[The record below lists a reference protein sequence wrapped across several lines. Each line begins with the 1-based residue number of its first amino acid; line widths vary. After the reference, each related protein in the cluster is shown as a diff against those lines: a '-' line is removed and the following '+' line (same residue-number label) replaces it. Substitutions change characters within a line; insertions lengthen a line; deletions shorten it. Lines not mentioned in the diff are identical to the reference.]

1 MTTQP
6 MKRLSLILLLLSLT
20 PAPVFAQWDLAKN
33 VAEYK
38 LPNGMVWLLVRRP
51 TTSVFAGAVEVAVG
65 GVEETPPHIGLAHMF
80 EHMAFKGTKEIG
92 TTDYAKE
99 APILQKILQV
109 EKEWQRTGDKSRL
122 EELKA
127 LQKEAR
133 RYQVPNELF
142 TILTRSG
149 ARDVNAYTTK
159 DATQYHSEMTSNQLP
174 LWLYLYSGMVGEP
187 VLREFYQERD
197 VVQEERRMRVEN
209 SPQGKAYQ
217 ALIATAFTTSPYQHS
232 TIGSADQIA
241 GLSITDAIAFHK
253 DYYHP
258 DRMVGALVGDINVA
272 AAKAQIARYFGRL
285 PAIPSK
291 KPRLAEEP
299 VQAGIRRAE
308 VQVDSAPFLLMG
320 YHKPKVGTPE
330 DYIFDVIDYV
340 LCDGASSRL
349 HKELI
354 TEKKMAQSIACAN
367 GIPGSRLDNL
377 FYMEV
382 FPIAGNSPREL
393 EKYILTAMEHL
404 ASEGV
409 SDEEL
414 LKARNNLAANF
425 LWEMNQNDNLA
436 ELLVTYQAMAGD
448 WRYVVT
454 HARHIESV
462 TNDDVKRIARQY
474 LVPANATI
482 VTAVQK

>member
-1 MTTQP
+1 
-6 MKRLSLILLLLSLT
+6 MKRLSLILIFLSLT
-20 PAPVFAQWDLAKN
+20 SSPARAQWDLAKN
-33 VAEYK
+33 VVEYK

-51 TTSVFAGAVEVAVG
+51 TTSVFAGAVEVKVG

-92 TTDYAKE
+92 TTDYARE

-109 EKEWQRTGDKSRL
+109 EREWERTGDKARL
-122 EELKA
+122 EELKT
-127 LQKEAR
+127 LQQEAR

-174 LWLYLYSGMVGEP
+174 LWLYLYSGMVGAP

-217 ALIATAFTTSPYQHS
+217 TLIATAFTTSPYQHS
-232 TIGSADQIA
+232 TIGSAEQI
-241 GLSITDAIAFHK
+241 GSLSITDAIAFHR

-258 DRMVGALVGDINVA
+258 DRMVGALVGDINIA
-272 AAKAQIARYFGRL
+272 AAKTQIARYFGRL
-285 PAIPSK
+285 PATPSK
-291 KPRLAEEP
+291 TPKLPEESR
-299 VQAGIRRAE
+299 QTEMRRAE
-308 VQVDSAPFLLMG
+308 VRVDSAPFLLMG

-340 LCDGASSRL
+340 LCDGASSRF
-349 HKELI
+349 HKELVI
-354 TEKKMAQSIACAN
+354 EKKAAQSIACAN
-367 GIPGSRLDNL
+367 GIPGSRMDNL

-382 FPIAGNSPREL
+382 FPISGNSPTDL
-393 EKYILTAMEHL
+393 EKYILSAMERL
-404 ASEGV
+404 ASDGV
-409 SDEEL
+409 SDVEL
-414 LKARNNLAANF
+414 QKARNNLAANF
-425 LWEMNQNDNLA
+425 LWEMNKNDNLA

-448 WRYVVT
+448 WRYVIT
-454 HARHIESV
+454 HARHIEAV
-462 TNDDVKRIARQY
+462 TNDDVKRVARDY
-474 LVPANATI
+474 LIPTNATI